1 EGAAEEPLA
10 AGGGGRGGVDGAGI
24 EELHEPGGRVR
35 DGEIVEGAAE
45 FEGVGAAGAVSG
57 GGGDDVA
64 AIGFEIDAAAEA
76 VAGGAGVGGVG
87 AGGGGRGGAAA
98 RPLGGG
104 IGGRARGGRPIR
116 RRGGGRPGGGGSGQ
130 EGGGGG
136 RRRGR
141 AGWGRGHWDHRR
153 VTVGGWVVASL
164 TPFGVRGC
172 LPGEPQW
179 PAASR
184 EGWVRGHAQS
194 LESGVTSQ
202 QGKTAHWWER

>member
-87 AGGGGRGGAAA
+87 GGGGGEGGGAPPPPAGGGGGRGRAGGPSGAA
-98 RPLGGG
+98 GGG
-104 IGGRARGGRPIR
+104 
-116 RRGGGRPGGGGSGQ
+116 
-130 EGGGGG
+130 GGGGG
-136 RRRGR
+136 RGRGGRGR
-141 AGWGRGHWDHRR
+141 GGPGGRGGGAGGRSDHQR
-153 VTVGGWVVASL
+153 VTVAGSVVASL

>member
-76 VAGGAGVGGVG
+76 VAGAADGGAIG
-87 AGGGGRGGAAA
+87 AGGGGMGGGAA
-98 RPLGGG
+98 RPLAGGF
-104 IGGRARGGRPIR
+104 RGMPL
-116 RRGGGRPGGGGSGQ
+116 
-130 EGGGGG
+130 
-136 RRRGR
+136 
-141 AGWGRGHWDHRR
+141 AG
-153 VTVGGWVVASL
+153 
-164 TPFGVRGC
+164 P
-172 LPGEPQW
+172 P
-179 PAASR
+179 
-184 EGWVRGHAQS
+184 
-194 LESGVTSQ
+194 
-202 QGKTAHWWER
+202 